1 MKCISCGKNFDE
13 EKYYRICPKCGTY
26 NNVKKATP
34 DFSQGS
40 RQTGGS
46 CGNGQMGTSGNNA
59 SGGQQDPFWQEL
71 HGGNRGQEYRQ
82 QSDGQQTYGQP
93 NYDQQDIFH
102 RTEQEMYQRRQGE
115 KEKKPNRPLVI
126 SLIILV
132 IIGIVLFIISVVL
145 VAGQDVAGS
154 GAHAVL
160 EEEITERP
168 ADLGE
173 SLLLE
178 EESGMTVTVETVELI
193 AGPEASGDFPEG
205 TKLIGARLHCPGA
218 DNMTEYSFDPS
229 PLGMVYVGCDG
240 TYTQA
245 LSGDLFM
252 DYPSHQQLVGDREN
266 FDEWNIRY
274 GDPSRGYVYFFIPA
288 DANSGTLYVERQD
301 ISDGHLTEI
310 YAIDFTLGEVR

>member
-26 NNVKKATP
+26 NNVKKTTP

-40 RQTGGS
+40 QGTDGS
-46 CGNGQMGTSGNNA
+46 YGNGPSGTWGSSA
-59 SGGQQDPFWQEL
+59 SGSQQDPFWQEL
-71 HGGNRGQEYRQ
+71 HQGDRG
-82 QSDGQQTYGQP
+82 
-93 NYDQQDIFH
+93 QQDIFH

-145 VAGQDVAGS
+145 VAGQDTAGS
-154 GAHAVL
+154 GSEDVL

-173 SLLLE
+173 SLMLE
-178 EESGMTVTVETVELI
+178 EDSGLTIAVETVELI

-240 TYTQA
+240 SYTRA

-266 FDEWNIRY
+266 FDEWDIRY

-310 YAIDFTLGEVR
+310 YAIDFTLGEVQ

>member
-1 MKCISCGKNFDE
+1 
-13 EKYYRICPKCGTY
+13 
-26 NNVKKATP
+26 
-34 DFSQGS
+34 
-40 RQTGGS
+40 
-46 CGNGQMGTSGNNA
+46 
-59 SGGQQDPFWQEL
+59 
-71 HGGNRGQEYRQ
+71 
-82 QSDGQQTYGQP
+82 
-93 NYDQQDIFH
+93 
-102 RTEQEMYQRRQGE
+102 MYQRRQGE

-132 IIGIVLFIISVVL
+132 IIGIVLFIISMVL
-145 VAGQDVAGS
+145 VAGQDAAGS
-154 GAHAVL
+154 GSEDVL

-173 SLLLE
+173 SLMLE
-178 EESGMTVTVETVELI
+178 EDSGLTITVETVELI

-240 TYTQA
+240 SYTRA

-310 YAIDFTLGEVR
+310 YAIDFTLGEVQ

>member
-26 NNVKKATP
+26 NNVKKAAP

-40 RQTGGS
+40 QGTDGS
-46 CGNGQMGTSGNNA
+46 YGNGPSGTWGSSA
-59 SGGQQDPFWQEL
+59 SGSQQDPFWQEL
-71 HGGNRGQEYRQ
+71 HQGDRG
-82 QSDGQQTYGQP
+82 
-93 NYDQQDIFH
+93 QQDIFH

-115 KEKKPNRPLVI
+115 KRKNPNRPLLI
-126 SLIILV
+126 SLLILV
-132 IIGIVLFIISVVL
+132 AIGMVLFMISMAL
-145 VAGQDVAGS
+145 VAGQDTAGND
-154 GAHAVL
+154 ADAVL
-160 EEEITERP
+160 EEETTERA

-173 SLLLE
+173 PLMLE
-178 EESGMTVTVETVELI
+178 EDSGLTVTVETVELI
-193 AGPEASGDFPEG
+193 ANADASGDFPEG
-205 TKLIGARLHCPGA
+205 KKLIGALLNCPGT

-229 PLGMVYVGCDG
+229 PLGMVYAGCDG
-240 TYTQA
+240 VYTQA

-266 FDEWNIRY
+266 FDEWDIRY

-288 DANSGTLYVERQD
+288 GADGGTIYLERQD

-310 YAIDFTLGEVR
+310 YAIDFMLGEVR

>member
-1 MKCISCGKNFDE
+1 
-13 EKYYRICPKCGTY
+13 
-26 NNVKKATP
+26 
-34 DFSQGS
+34 
-40 RQTGGS
+40 
-46 CGNGQMGTSGNNA
+46 
-59 SGGQQDPFWQEL
+59 
-71 HGGNRGQEYRQ
+71 
-82 QSDGQQTYGQP
+82 
-93 NYDQQDIFH
+93 
-102 RTEQEMYQRRQGE
+102 
-115 KEKKPNRPLVI
+115 
-126 SLIILV
+126 
-132 IIGIVLFIISVVL
+132 
-145 VAGQDVAGS
+145 
-154 GAHAVL
+154 
-160 EEEITERP
+160 
-168 ADLGE
+168 
-173 SLLLE
+173 
-178 EESGMTVTVETVELI
+178 MTITVETVELI

-288 DANSGTLYVERQD
+288 DANSGTLYAERQD

>member
-26 NNVKKATP
+26 NNVKKAAP

-40 RQTGGS
+40 QGTDGS
-46 CGNGQMGTSGNNA
+46 YGNGPSGTWGSSA
-59 SGGQQDPFWQEL
+59 SGSQQDPFWQEL
-71 HGGNRGQEYRQ
+71 HQGDRG
-82 QSDGQQTYGQP
+82 
-93 NYDQQDIFH
+93 QQDIFH
-102 RTEQEMYQRRQGE
+102 RTEQEMYQRRQW
-115 KEKKPNRPLVI
+115 EKKKSPNRPLLI

-132 IIGIVLFIISVVL
+132 IIGMVLFIISMVL
-145 VAGQDVAGS
+145 VAGQDAAGND
-154 GAHAVL
+154 AHAVL
-160 EEEITERP
+160 EEEIAERP
-168 ADLGE
+168 ANLGE
-173 SLLLE
+173 SLMLE
-178 EESGMTVTVETVELI
+178 EDSASTITVETVELI

>member
-26 NNVKKATP
+26 NNVKKTTP

-40 RQTGGS
+40 QGTDGS
-46 CGNGQMGTSGNNA
+46 YGNGPSGTWGSSA
-59 SGGQQDPFWQEL
+59 SGSQQDPFWQEL
-71 HGGNRGQEYRQ
+71 HQGDRG
-82 QSDGQQTYGQP
+82 
-93 NYDQQDIFH
+93 QQDIFH
-102 RTEQEMYQRRQGE
+102 RTEQAMYQRRQW
-115 KEKKPNRPLVI
+115 EKKKSPNRPLLI

-132 IIGIVLFIISVVL
+132 IIGMVLFIISMVL
-145 VAGQDVAGS
+145 VAGQDAAGND
-154 GAHAVL
+154 AHAVL

-173 SLLLE
+173 SLMLE
-178 EESGMTVTVETVELI
+178 EDSGLTITVETVELI

-310 YAIDFTLGEVR
+310 YAIDFTLGEVQ

>member
-1 MKCISCGKNFDE
+1 
-13 EKYYRICPKCGTY
+13 
-26 NNVKKATP
+26 
-34 DFSQGS
+34 
-40 RQTGGS
+40 
-46 CGNGQMGTSGNNA
+46 
-59 SGGQQDPFWQEL
+59 
-71 HGGNRGQEYRQ
+71 
-82 QSDGQQTYGQP
+82 
-93 NYDQQDIFH
+93 
-102 RTEQEMYQRRQGE
+102 MYQRRQGE
-115 KEKKPNRPLVI
+115 KKKNPNRPLLI

-132 IIGIVLFIISVVL
+132 IIGIVLFIISMVL
-145 VAGQDVAGS
+145 VAGQDAAGND
-154 GAHAVL
+154 AHAVL
-160 EEEITERP
+160 EEEIAERP
-168 ADLGE
+168 ANLGE
-173 SLLLE
+173 SLMLE
-178 EESGMTVTVETVELI
+178 EDSASTITVETVELI

-240 TYTQA
+240 SYTRA

-310 YAIDFTLGEVR
+310 YAIDFTLGEVQ

>member
-71 HGGNRGQEYRQ
+71 HGGNRGQEYGQ
-82 QSDGQQTYGQP
+82 QSAGQQTYGQP

-132 IIGIVLFIISVVL
+132 IIGIALFIISVVL
-145 VAGQDVAGS
+145 VAGQDAAGS

-193 AGPEASGDFPEG
+193 ADADASGDFPEG
-205 TKLIGARLHCPGA
+205 KKLIGARLNCPGA
-218 DNMTEYSFDPS
+218 EEMTRYAFDPS

-245 LSGDLFM
+245 LSGELFM
-252 DYPSHQQLVGDREN
+252 DYPTHRQLVGDREN
-266 FDEWNIRY
+266 FDEWDIRY

-288 DANSGTLYVERQD
+288 DANNGTLYLERQD
-301 ISDGHLTEI
+301 ISNGQVTEI
-310 YAIDFTLGEVR
+310 YAIDFTLGEVQ

>member
-26 NNVKKATP
+26 NNVKKTTP

-40 RQTGGS
+40 QGTDGS
-46 CGNGQMGTSGNNA
+46 YGNGPSGTWGSSA
-59 SGGQQDPFWQEL
+59 SGSQQDPFWQEL
-71 HGGNRGQEYRQ
+71 HQGDRG
-82 QSDGQQTYGQP
+82 
-93 NYDQQDIFH
+93 QQDIFH

-115 KEKKPNRPLVI
+115 KKKNPNRPLLI

-132 IIGIVLFIISVVL
+132 IIGIVLFIISMVL
-145 VAGQDVAGS
+145 VAGQDTAGS
-154 GAHAVL
+154 GSEDVL

-173 SLLLE
+173 SLMLE
-178 EESGMTVTVETVELI
+178 EDSGLTITVETVELI

-310 YAIDFTLGEVR
+310 YAIDFTLGEVQ